1 MGTKSIFVKSFL
13 EKNATFKLLP
23 VITSQLNIY
32 LKSISAGQ
40 KLEFYV
46 KETFIIFQCYK
57 FNIHYSNFIK

>member
-1 MGTKSIFVKSFL
+1 MWTKSIFVKSFL

-40 KLEFYV
+40 KRAFFV
-46 KETFIIFQCYK
+46 TETY
-57 FNIHYSNFIK
+57 NLSEL